1 VRRALSTAHDE
12 VTRKDLSKR
21 TGIPEASIKDIETGV
36 YKMTP
41 EVAMRVSL
49 GTGVDP
55 ESLMRGD
62 EQLWDVWGLPF
73 TRASKKPQ
81 TLGWS
86 EELTESISLLFE
98 AILTAAKE
106 KNAIRQFHFLFDAW
120 ISEIVPA
127 LGISKEVFEQLKKIG
142 DRLDPDFSVPEAV
155 LPREAKKSWFESRQ
169 KVKDELEAEI
179 ALLWLGNL
187 QTNKEFQTLLSP
199 SEQEAWAADLKMR
212 IKNPADYRE
221 TNAEREQSLKEFVQ
235 RIIFLRKIESAT
247 EERKIKF
254 SAALS
259 GLVDSVWQLRGKVR
273 RQALERIV
281 ARKGRL
287 RPPA

>member
-1 VRRALSTAHDE
+1 
-12 VTRKDLSKR
+12 VTRKDLSNR

-62 EQLWDVWGLPF
+62 EQLWDVAGLPF

-81 TLGWS
+81 ALGWS
-86 EELTESISLLFE
+86 EELTESISLLFG

-106 KNAIRQFHFLFDAW
+106 KNAIRQIHFMFDAW
-120 ISEIVPA
+120 ISQIVPA
-127 LGISKEVFEQLKKIG
+127 LGIEKEVFEQLNKIG

-155 LPREAKKSWFESRQ
+155 LPREDRAKKSWFESRQ
-169 KVKDELEAEI
+169 KLKDELEAEI
-179 ALLWLGNL
+179 SRLWWGALHDG
-187 QTNKEFQTLLSP
+187 KEFQTLSP
-199 SEQEAWAADLKMR
+199 SEQEQWAAQWKKLTKKR
-212 IKNPADYRE
+212 AESRGA
-221 TNAEREQSLKEFVQ
+221 NAGLEQSLKEFVQ
-235 RIIFLRKIESAT
+235 GIIFARKVESAT
-247 EERKIKF
+247 EERKIMF

-259 GLVDSVWQLRGKVR
+259 KLADSIWQLRGSVR
-273 RQALERIV
+273 RRALERIA
-281 ARKGRL
+281 ARKSRL
-287 RPPA
+287 RPPV

>member
-1 VRRALSTAHDE
+1 LRRALSTPHDE
-12 VTRKDLSKR
+12 VTRKDLSNR

-41 EVAMRVSL
+41 DVAMRVSL

-55 ESLMRGD
+55 DSLMRGD
-62 EQLWDVWGLPF
+62 EQLRDVLDLPL

-81 TLGWS
+81 ALGWS
-86 EELTESISLLFE
+86 EELTESISLLFV

-106 KNAIRQFHFLFDAW
+106 KNALRQFHFLFDAW

-127 LGISKEVFEQLKKIG
+127 LRIENEVFKQLNKIG

-155 LPREAKKSWFESRQ
+155 LPREAKAKKRWFESRQ
-169 KVKDELEAEI
+169 KLKDELEAEI
-179 ALLWLGNL
+179 ALLWLANL
-187 QTNKEFQTLLSP
+187 QANQEYQTLFSP
-199 SEQEAWAADLKMR
+199 SEQEAYAAELKMR
-212 IKNPADYRE
+212 IRNPADYRE

-235 RIIFLRKIESAT
+235 RILFLRKIESAT
-247 EERKIKF
+247 EERKVKL

-259 GLVDSVWQLRGKVR
+259 SLVDSVWQLRGRVR
-273 RQALERIV
+273 RQALERIA
-281 ARKGRL
+281 ARK
-287 RPPA
+287 RPA